1 VNQNKDDAKN
11 KEETPKTRH
20 ITGLK
25 EASADCAVV
34 VFADVD
40 FISNPF
46 AYQESIFGTKKVGDN
61 SALLFNAIEN
71 LLGSGDLIAIRS
83 RGNFQRPFTLVNE
96 IEKEAEKQT
105 ALEESRINAQIEEF
119 QEELNKVVRD
129 ARDKGEKIIDASELA
144 RAKAELELKIHRAK
158 VRLRKVQNKRRERI
172 ERLGHSLRNL
182 NMLLA
187 PVVILFFAI
196 VLSIRRSRI
205 RRRYIS
211 HASD

>member
-1 VNQNKDDAKN
+1 M
-11 KEETPKTRH
+11 
-20 ITGLK
+20 
-25 EASADCAVV
+25 
-34 VFADVD
+34 
-40 FISNPF
+40 
-46 AYQESIFGTKKVGDN
+46 
-61 SALLFNAIEN
+61 
-71 LLGSGDLIAIRS
+71 
-83 RGNFQRPFTLVNE
+83 
-96 IEKEAEKQT
+96 
-105 ALEESRINAQIEEF
+105 EESRINARIEEF